1 VGDETFCFAYGD
13 GVSDV
18 DISTAIATHRAAG
31 KLATLTA
38 VQPPGPFGSLH
49 LVEGDGVAGFQEKPQ
64 GDGGWI
70 KGGFFVL
77 EPGVFDT
84 ISSDATT

>member
-1 VGDETFCFAYGD
+1 
-13 GVSDV
+13 V
-18 DISTAIATHRAAG
+18 DISAAIASYRNGG

-38 VQPPGPFGSLH
+38 VQPPGLYGALN
-49 LVEGDGVAGFQEKPQ
+49 LVEGDQVAGFQEKPQ

-70 KGGFFVL
+70 NGGFFVL

>member
-1 VGDETFCFAYGD
+1 LT
-13 GVSDV
+13 
-18 DISTAIATHRAAG
+18 
-31 KLATLTA
+31 TLTA

-49 LVEGDGVAGFQEKPQ
+49 QVEGDGVAGLQEKPQ

-70 KGGFFVL
+70 KGGCFVL
-77 EPGVFDT
+77 EPGDFDT

>member
-1 VGDETFCFAYGD
+1 MKPFCFAYGD

-18 DISTAIATHRAAG
+18 EISAAIATHRAAG

-38 VQPPGPFGSLH
+38 VQPPGTFGSLH
-49 LVEGDGVAGFQEKPQ
+49 LVEGYGVADFQEKPQ
-64 GDGGWI
+64 GDCGWI